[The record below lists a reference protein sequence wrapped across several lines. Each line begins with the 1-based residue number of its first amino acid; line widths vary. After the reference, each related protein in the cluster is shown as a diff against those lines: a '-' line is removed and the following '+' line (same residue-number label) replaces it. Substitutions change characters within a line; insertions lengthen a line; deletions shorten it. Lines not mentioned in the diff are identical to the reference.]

1 MKKQMIALVV
11 PAVAGFFTVGCSSL
25 QIASDPDTFTLRHE
39 EWYAAVRANYPGWRP
54 DSLVQVQSAPLRPV
68 ISYGHAKPAEPI
80 ETPTTNEPVP
90 ETAPPEAIP
99 VPEDVVQPVPPVEK
113 PVETP
118 EKPVAEVPAL
128 VPVSTYVVKNGD
140 TLTGISLATYGTSR
154 HWQKIL
160 EANPSIKDAKRLRY
174 GMKITLPALPGRAAA
189 AKPAAEAKTPEAPEL
204 AVPDVPV
211 EPTDTDPV
219 SEPAPAPAATPAATP
234 VATPA
239 TTPTTAIPAPA
250 PAPAAVPVAKSAV
263 PAPVSVPPAAAKA
276 AAPAPVKTTVPAPL
290 PAPKSKSI

>member
-1 MKKQMIALVV
+1 MKKQMIALAV

-25 QIASDPDTFTLRHE
+25 QIASDPDTFTPRHE

-80 ETPTTNEPVP
+80 ETPVANEPVP

-118 EKPVAEVPAL
+118 EKPVAEAPAL

-219 SEPAPAPAATPAATP
+219 SEPAPAPVAIPTPTSVPVPAA
-234 VATPA
+234 
-239 TTPTTAIPAPA
+239 AIPAPA
-250 PAPAAVPVAKSAV
+250 AAPVAKSAV
-263 PAPVSVPPAAAKA
+263 PAPVSVPPTAAKA

-290 PAPKSKSI
+290 PAPKAKSI